1 MQSTTPTTSSLASVS
16 AVIAGTNILA
26 PNDFFALFDEHNS
39 FSATRPLADALR
51 RFTPAE
57 LATRMDPRIR
67 QLVISYMSS
76 RCAQVYFEEKYVP
89 ADNDGF
95 TVREVVTFIIRYYTE
110 SFTPEQISSIRQ
122 RVNNG
127 ELDHDR
133 FYRIARRPPRPLTF
147 SDVNRTLE
155 EEHVNNYLQFYNL
168 SLDGCFSSRLIRMTD
183 HYLPHKLVSD
193 WAEYALAT
201 QHPDPPQVDVRAS
214 WSEPEIVAACKALG
228 VYSYDPFHDALKL
241 FEMQQAG
248 TVLPELPA
256 APTDLQDTCLRSEL
270 LRSTRFDGF
279 IIGKVSETC
288 ARVSI
293 DIN

>member
-1 MQSTTPTTSSLASVS
+1 MQSAAPTTSVVVQAK
-16 AVIAGTNILA
+16 TLA
-26 PNDFFALFDEHNS
+26 PDDFFALFDKHNS
-39 FSATRPLADALR
+39 FDASRPLEDALR
-51 RFTPAE
+51 GYTPAE
-57 LATRMDPRIR
+57 LTTKMDPRIR

-95 TVREVVTFIIRYYTE
+95 TVREVITFIVKYYTE
-110 SFTPEQISSIRQ
+110 PFTPEQIASIRQ
-122 RVNNG
+122 RVNSE
-127 ELDHDR
+127 ELDHDL
-133 FYRIARRPPRPLTF
+133 FYDIARRPPRPLTF
-147 SDVNRTLE
+147 SDVNCELK
-155 EEHVNNYLQFYNL
+155 EEHVDNYLKFYNL

-183 HYLPHKLVSD
+183 HYFQQKLVSD
-193 WAEYALAT
+193 QAEYALAT
-201 QHPDPPQVDVRAS
+201 QHPDPPHVDVRAS

-228 VYSYDPFHDALKL
+228 VYSYHPFHDALKL

-256 APTDLQDTCLRSEL
+256 APTDLRDTCPRWEL

-279 IIGKVSETC
+279 IIGEISETC